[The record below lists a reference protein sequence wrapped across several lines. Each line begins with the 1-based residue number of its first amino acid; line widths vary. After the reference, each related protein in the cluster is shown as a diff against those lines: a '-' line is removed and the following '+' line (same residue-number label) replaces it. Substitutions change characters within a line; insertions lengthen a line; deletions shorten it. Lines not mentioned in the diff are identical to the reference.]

1 MAMESYRER
10 INGGLNMRYFSTA
23 APSASTD
30 IGPYKAGDEV
40 INTAPT
46 AGGTHKWICTTAGA
60 TGAVAVFKAVAIA
73 A

>member
-10 INGGLNMRYFSTA
+10 ISGGLNMRYFSTA

-30 IGPYKAGDEV
+30 VGPFRVGDEF

-60 TGAVAVFKAVAIA
+60 DGSTAVFKAVVIA